1 MKEGNMRSRILDW
14 QLRIAEEGVKK
25 FEKHEHKGDWR
36 LRKDK
41 TLPYLM
47 SGLIIEVG
55 ELQKA
60 LSREGSLDLILEECG
75 DIFNYLVIIA
85 DSAEQEKKKKKKE

>member
-1 MKEGNMRSRILDW
+1 MGMEARILDW
-14 QLRIAEEGVKK
+14 QLRISEEGVKK
-25 FEKHEHKGDWR
+25 FVKHAHKGDWR

-60 LSREGSLDLILEECG
+60 LSRGHSLDLVLEECG

-85 DSAEQEKKKKKKE
+85 DSVEQEQEKKKRRGDV

>member
-1 MKEGNMRSRILDW
+1 MEKSMNSRILDW
-14 QLRIAEEGVKK
+14 QLRICEEGVKK
-25 FEKHEHKGDWR
+25 FAKHAHKGDWR

-60 LSREGSLDLILEECG
+60 LSREGSLDLVLEECG
-75 DIFNYLVIIA
+75 DVLNYLIIIA
-85 DSAEQEKKKKKKE
+85 DSVEQEKKKKKKEK